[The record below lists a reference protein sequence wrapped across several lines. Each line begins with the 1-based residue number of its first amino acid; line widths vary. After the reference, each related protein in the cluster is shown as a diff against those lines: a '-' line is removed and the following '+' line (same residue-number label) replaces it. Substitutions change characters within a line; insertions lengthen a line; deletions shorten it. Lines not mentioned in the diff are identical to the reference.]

1 MMRSAGLILTVISS
15 AVLAQSLESEFQQ
28 ARTLELVHGNVA
40 GATEIYEGIIEF
52 DGHSKTQA
60 LALLEVGRLYHSSG
74 RRVDAKS
81 ALQRIVAEYPAE
93 ADIVARAQQRL
104 VEYSQILLGVPY
116 TEDYQGFAISP
127 DGSRLVYAVMNSGSG
142 QLWMYDI
149 LTDERHPLAGGTLV
163 RATYEFG
170 SGPMALPFW
179 SPDGESIGFFSSDKL
194 KVIDAVGGSPRTVVE
209 VKYPR
214 GASWGR
220 GSTIIYAATPDG
232 RKPAH
237 LFSIAADGSSD
248 SRELPVGEG
257 GCPQFLPDGRRF
269 LMFRDNTPFIWAAS
283 LDTPETTLIDVKGFT
298 AMIVAPNRLMH
309 VPEGELFEQRL
320 DMETLEPI
328 GDPQR
333 IAASISGVPGI
344 PCLRG
349 VSASAAGAVA
359 TKPTRGIL
367 PSSKLV
373 LRARNGSEIYS
384 SDEDVRPA
392 CCIRLSP
399 DGMRALW
406 GRSGNSPN
414 GALWI
419 AELEPG
425 GDTRPV
431 FVESRYGV
439 WSPDGGQIA
448 VGIDRA
454 AGPDGPGHYLE
465 VVRLRDSATLQRIAV
480 AGARFVDYSRDG
492 RYLLYEKTED
502 RDLYA
507 LPAGDFGPLAVME
520 PMPVATTPAIEQRG
534 RISPDSRWVAFQS
547 DEAGARFEIFVQPLS
562 GAQGERRQISVGGG
576 TQPAW
581 RGDGGELYFLSA
593 DFEIMAVPV
602 TYSDSGDIEPGTA
615 VPLFGVPPSS
625 NFDASVD
632 GQRFLIHQFTDT
644 ERFWP
649 IIVKTE

>member
-1 MMRSAGLILTVISS
+1 VFSS
-15 AVLAQSLESEFQQ
+15 AALAQSLESQFQQ
-28 ARTLELVHGNVA
+28 ARTLELVSGDIT
-40 GATEIYEGIIEF
+40 GATEIYERIV
-52 DGHSKTQA
+52 DRDSRSKTQA
-60 LALLEVGRLYHSSG
+60 LALLEVGRLYQASR

-81 ALQRIVAEYPAE
+81 ALQRVVAEYPGE
-93 ADIVARAQQRL
+93 ADVVARARQLL
-104 VEYSQILLGVPY
+104 VEYSQILVGVPY

-142 QLWMYDI
+142 QLWMYDV
-149 LTDERHPLAGGTLV
+149 LTDERHPLVGGTLV
-163 RATYEFG
+163 RAAYEFG

-179 SPDGESIGFFSSDKL
+179 SPDGESIGFFSGDKL
-194 KVIDAVGGSPRTVVE
+194 KVIDANGGSARTIAE

-214 GASWGR
+214 GATWGE
-220 GSTIIYAATPDG
+220 GSTIAYAASLDG
-232 RKPAH
+232 TMPAR
-237 LFSIAADGSSD
+237 LFSIAADGSSGA
-248 SRELPVGEG
+248 RELPVGEG
-257 GCPQFLPDGRRF
+257 SCPQFLPDGRRF
-269 LMFRDNTPFIWAAS
+269 LMFRDNAPFIWAAS
-283 LDTPETTLIDVKGFT
+283 LDGSETTLIDVKGFT
-298 AMIVAPNRLMH
+298 ATVVAPNRLMH

-328 GDPQR
+328 GDPRR

-349 VSASAAGAVA
+349 VSASASGAVA

-367 PSSKLV
+367 PSSQLV
-373 LRARNGSEIYS
+373 LVARDGSEIFA

-392 CCIRLSP
+392 CCVRLAP

-414 GALWI
+414 GALWT
-419 AELEPG
+419 AELELD

-439 WSPDGGQIA
+439 WSPDGSQIA
-448 VGIDRA
+448 VGVDRA
-454 AGPDGPGHYLE
+454 AGPDGAGHYLE
-465 VVRLRDSATLQRIAV
+465 VVRLRDSATLKRIAV

-502 RDLYA
+502 RDLFA
-507 LPAGDFGPLAVME
+507 LPIAGLGPLPAME
-520 PMPVATTPAIEQRG
+520 PIPVATTPAIEQRG

-547 DEAGARFEIFVQPLS
+547 DEAGARFEIFVQPLPGEQ
-562 GAQGERRQISVGGG
+562 GARRQISVGGG

-581 RGDGGELYFLSA
+581 RGDGAELYFLSA
-593 DFEIMAVPV
+593 NFEIMAVPV
-602 TYSDSGDIEPGTA
+602 TYSESGDIELGTA
-615 VPLFGVPPSS
+615 VSLFSVPPSS
-625 NFDASVD
+625 NFDVSAD
-632 GQRFLIHQFTDT
+632 GQRFLIHRFTDT

>member
-1 MMRSAGLILTVISS
+1 MLLRAGLILTIISS
-15 AVLAQSLESEFQQ
+15 AALAQSLESEFQQ
-28 ARTLELVHGNVA
+28 ARTLELVSGDIA
-40 GATEIYEGIIEF
+40 GATDIYERIVAV
-52 DGHSKTQA
+52 DSRSKTQA
-60 LALLEVGRLYHSSG
+60 LALLEVGRLYQSSG
-74 RRVDAKS
+74 RRVDAKR
-81 ALQRIVAEYPAE
+81 ALQRIVAEYPGE

-149 LTDERHPLAGGTLV
+149 LTDERHPVVGAALV
-163 RATYEFG
+163 RAAYEFG

-194 KVIDAVGGSPRTVVE
+194 KVIDAVGGSPRTIAE

-220 GSTIIYAATPDG
+220 GGTIVYAATPDG
-232 RKPAH
+232 TRPAR
-237 LFSIAADGSSD
+237 LYSIAADGSSG
-248 SRELPVGEG
+248 SRELAVGEG
-257 GCPQFLPDGRRF
+257 GCPQFLPDGQRF

-283 LDTPETTLIDVKGFT
+283 LDSPETTLIDVKGFT
-298 AMIVAPNRLMH
+298 ATIVAPNRLMH

-328 GDPQR
+328 GDPER

-349 VSASAAGAVA
+349 VSASASGAVA

-373 LRARNGSEIYS
+373 LVARDGSEIFA

-414 GALWI
+414 GALWT
-419 AELEPG
+419 AELESG

-439 WSPDGGQIA
+439 WSPDGSNIA
-448 VGIDRA
+448 VGVDRA
-454 AGPDGPGHYLE
+454 SGPNGAGRYLE
-465 VVRLRDSATLQRIAV
+465 VVRLRDSATLQRVAV

-502 RDLYA
+502 RDLFA
-507 LPAGDFGPLAVME
+507 LPAGDFGQLAAME
-520 PMPVATTPAIEQRG
+520 PIPVATTPAIEQRG

-562 GAQGERRQISVGGG
+562 GGQGARQQISVGGG

-581 RGDGGELYFLSA
+581 RGDGAELYFLSA
-593 DFEIMAVPV
+593 NFEIMAIRV
-602 TYSDSGDIEPGTA
+602 TYSDSGDIEFGAA
-615 VPLFGVPPSS
+615 VPLFSVPPSS
-625 NFDASVD
+625 NFDVSID

-649 IIVKTE
+649 IIVKTD